1 MPSVTLKVN
10 VLLETS
16 GGRTEAH
23 EPEAGLKPRPPSFRC
38 VTAWTLGASACRA
51 LCWGRRGRRKEE
63 KIAFWPEKKE
73 GDLEGT
79 AALPQ
84 CLAVAGGGCESNG
97 KTGPG

>member
-1 MPSVTLKVN
+1 MSWSFAHALKKKRN
-10 VLLETS
+10 
-16 GGRTEAH
+16 
-23 EPEAGLKPRPPSFRC
+23 
-38 VTAWTLGASACRA
+38 
-51 LCWGRRGRRKEE
+51 RKERKE
-63 KIAFWPEKKE
+63 GRKIAFWPEKRE